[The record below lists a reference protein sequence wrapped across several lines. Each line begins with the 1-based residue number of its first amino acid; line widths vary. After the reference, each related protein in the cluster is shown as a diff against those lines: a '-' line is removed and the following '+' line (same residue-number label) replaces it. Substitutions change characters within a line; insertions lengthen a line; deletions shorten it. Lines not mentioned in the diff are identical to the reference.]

1 MAERNYYS
9 FVSFRN
15 TEENKAFGAIE
26 GYITKPVELED
37 TTNGKKVAKVS
48 MVSQNVT
55 KKIGKALKVEVQE
68 KDSEF
73 INITGWEQLGERMSK
88 AVQKGDT
95 VIFTGDLKS
104 REYNGNKYF
113 DLTAW
118 DFTIKRK
125 GKGNQ
130 SSNEEP
136 SDKNIGQPIEIADDD
151 LPF

>member
-1 MAERNYYS
+1 MAEKKYYS
-9 FVSFRN
+9 FVSLRN
-15 TEENKAFGAIE
+15 FEDNKAFGAIE
-26 GYITKPVELED
+26 GYITKSVELED

-48 MVSQNVT
+48 MVCQNVT

-125 GKGNQ
+125 GNGQ
-130 SSNEEP
+130 SSNEEETG
-136 SDKNIGQPIEIADDD
+136 NNVGQPIDVADDD